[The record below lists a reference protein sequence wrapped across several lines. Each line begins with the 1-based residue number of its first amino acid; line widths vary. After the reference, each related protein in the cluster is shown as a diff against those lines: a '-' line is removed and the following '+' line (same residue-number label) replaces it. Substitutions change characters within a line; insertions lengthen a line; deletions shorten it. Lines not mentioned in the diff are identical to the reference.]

1 MSGGA
6 PFPCK
11 VSERH
16 RCTFIGVA
24 FGTRLSPPR
33 VRGRRLRMEHFGT
46 LTRSI
51 PACAGAPRWYF
62 TAPSVVWVYP
72 RVCGGTR
79 GASCEVVPS
88 HGLSPRVRGH
98 LLAVCKGQAD
108 HRSISACAG
117 APTARSTT
125 SARGTVYPRV
135 CGGTAIV
142 LRVTKTVMGLSSRV
156 RGHRL
161 ELFDD
166 VLVTRSIPACA
177 GAPLTCLER
186 SLSKRVYPRVCG
198 GTHPDDPSPSDGN
211 GLSPR
216 VRGHHQNVTRIAAF
230 DGSIPACAGAP
241 DGLHGSAG
249 DTTVY
254 PRVCGGTFEAIDHLR
269 YAMGLSP
276 RVRGH
281 RIRISSRSPRS
292 WSIPACAG
300 APLTTATCST
310 G

>member
-1 MSGGA
+1 MLRSPAKFRSAIGALLLVLPLVPVYPPRVCGGA
-6 PFPCK
+6 VCAW
-11 VSERH
+11 S
-16 RCTFIGVA
+16 TSA
-24 FGTRLSPPR
+24 RLRGLSPR
-33 VRGRRLRMEHFGT
+33 VRGHRGQRRLAPVHP
-46 LTRSI
+46 RSI

-198 GTHPDDPSPSDGN
+198 GTSTSSTNDRAAA

-216 VRGHHQNVTRIAAF
+216 VRGHLM
-230 DGSIPACAGAP
+230 DC
-241 DGLHGSAG
+241 
-249 DTTVY
+249 TV
-254 PRVCGGTFEAIDHLR
+254 RLAIQR
-269 YAMGLSP
+269 
-276 RVRGH
+276 
-281 RIRISSRSPRS
+281 
-292 WSIPACAG
+292 SIPACAG